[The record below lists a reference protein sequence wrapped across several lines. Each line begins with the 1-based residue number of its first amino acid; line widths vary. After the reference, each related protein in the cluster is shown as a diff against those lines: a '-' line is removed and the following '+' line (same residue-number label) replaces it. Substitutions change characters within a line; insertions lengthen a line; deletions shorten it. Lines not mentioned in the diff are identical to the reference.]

1 MKPAIKVQNLHKHF
15 GSVKAVNGATFDVP
29 QGQVFGF
36 LGPNGAGK
44 TTTIQCLMDF
54 LRPTSGAVTILG
66 HDARKD
72 SVVLK
77 RKVGYLPSGS
87 HVYDNWTGQQHIDF
101 VAGIRGAKSD
111 LQLSDRLTLN
121 TGVKVKKLSTGN
133 RQKLEI
139 VLAFIGNPELVI
151 MDEPTRGLDPLLQ
164 NELYKI
170 IGEFKAAGGTVF
182 MSSHN
187 LPEVE
192 KACDSIA
199 LINGGKIVVEET
211 LQSLRRKSIHH
222 ISVIFDKVVDPQKF
236 LLPGVSLI
244 HHSGHSL
251 TLRAKGE
258 IDHVMRLICQ
268 QKFTDLEVAHAS
280 LEEVFLEMTK

>member
-1 MKPAIKVQNLHKHF
+1 MKPAIKVQNLRKHF
-15 GSVKAVNGATFDVP
+15 GSVKAVDGATFDVP
-29 QGQVFGF
+29 QGKVFGF

-54 LRPTSGAVTILG
+54 IRPTSGTVTILG
-66 HDARKD
+66 LDARND
-72 SVVLK
+72 SVELK
-77 RKVGYLPSGS
+77 KKIGYLPSGS

-101 VAGIRGAKSD
+101 LTAIRGASPD
-111 LQLSDRLTLN
+111 ARLIDRLGLN
-121 TGVKVKKLSTGN
+121 TGVRVKKLSSGN

-139 VLAFIGNPELVI
+139 VLAFLGSPELVI
-151 MDEPTRGLDPLLQ
+151 MDEPTRGLDPILQ

-170 IGEFKAAGGTVF
+170 IGEFKAGGGTVF

-211 LQSLRRKSIHH
+211 LQSLRAKSIHH
-222 ISVIFDKVVDPQKF
+222 ISVIFDKTVDPQKY

-258 IDHVMRLICQ
+258 IEPIMRLICQ
-268 QKFTDLEVAHAS
+268 QKFTELEVAHAS
-280 LEEVFLEMTK
+280 LEEVFLEMTR